1 MTPDARAAEP
11 VRPLWREVEA
21 DRSVTSPARRR
32 EPSSWILVAIVLVAV
47 AGAAAVAIINLG
59 ARALQ

>member
-1 MTPDARAAEP
+1 M
-11 VRPLWREVEA
+11 
-21 DRSVTSPARRR
+21 RRR

-47 AGAAAVAIINLG
+47 AGVAAVVIINLG